1 MGEVWPSD
9 PRPGARCQL
18 TAVIRHEGAAY
29 RLILSPLSPSPVS
42 APPSHCIWTA
52 VTSFF
57 SLHFIAC
64 LLLASRCR
72 LMNFPQIARVPPYA
86 RDVHDLRSFFL
97 AIRPSN
103 ADSDG

>member
-57 SLHFIAC
+57 SLYHLFVVD
-64 LLLASRCR
+64 LSVPFDE
-72 LMNFPQIARVPPYA
+72 FPANCAGSSVCTGCA
-86 RDVHDLRSFFL
+86 
-97 AIRPSN
+97 
-103 ADSDG
+103 